1 MSALAG
7 CTDTTDGDA
16 TTTTPEPT
24 PRSEA
29 QPTPTATDDI
39 PIAGPSPDFG
49 GLGLASS
56 AFADGAAIPDR
67 YTRSGADVNPP
78 LSIAGVPEDAAT
90 LVLVVDDPDAVDP
103 AGEVWL
109 HWLVWNIP
117 ASRTRIP
124 AAWTPTEPTVGTN
137 DFGERDYGGP
147 APPTTP
153 TSTGSN
159 CTPSTPPSYSPR
171 TPPSGPSATPCA
183 ATCSR
188 RPSWSG
194 HTRRNC
200 VPLAS
205 ALRRSAL
212 RRRTP
217 R

>member
-1 MSALAG
+1 MRGQPVHRRSVLALVGGGAVSALAG

-24 PRSEA
+24 PRSET

-49 GLGLASS
+49 GLGLASN

-147 APPTTP
+147 APPDDTHLYRFKLYALDTTLILP
-153 TSTGSN
+153 QDATE
-159 CTPSTPPSYSPR
+159 R
-171 TPPSGPSATPCA
+171 TVGNAV
-183 ATCSR
+183 R
-188 RPSWSG
+188 G
-194 HTRRNC
+194 H
-200 VPLAS
+200 VLAS
-205 ALRRSAL
+205 TQLVGSHA
-212 RRRTP
+212 P
-217 R
+217 